1 MSERTWIVLRREPAP
16 TPITARVGTT
26 GLLPALKAASAGT
39 GLKDLPNRTG
49 TPDGNDKDAAY
60 LGYWAGGSVVCVTN
74 CSRVVGAEFLSCA
87 KPVAWF

>member
-49 TPDGNDKDAAY
+49 TPDGNDKGRSVSWL
-60 LGYWAGGSVVCVTN
+60 LGRWLCRVCY
-74 CSRVVGAEFLSCA
+74 
-87 KPVAWF
+87 